1 MTRRL
6 QRNDTAHGMYIIE
19 NENKSVD
26 CYGWVNVMNALRR
39 YEAYLGMHYP
49 KCEANLGTKEVWD
62 AYEVAIKAMRA
73 EYEKTH
79 RQIMVDCNPQLRFL
93 IGRVVRVT
101 TERGEVHRWLVGRS
115 CGWLPVLLSMNP
127 KGAHLGGDPI
137 DPAMKFLNVEV
148 ERA

>member
-6 QRNDTAHGMYIIE
+6 LRNDTEHGMYVIE
-19 NENKSVD
+19 QVDKSVS
-26 CYGWVNVMNALRR
+26 CFGWVNTMNALRR
-39 YEAYLGMHYP
+39 YETYLGMMYP
-49 KCEANLGTKEVWD
+49 RCEAGLGTVEVYE
-62 AYEVAIKAMRA
+62 AYEVAIKALRA

-101 TERGEVHRWLVGRS
+101 TEHGETHRWLIGKS

-127 KGAHLGGDPI
+127 RGAHLGGDPI
-137 DPAMKFLNVEV
+137 EPAMKFLRVET